1 MTKQDYRRL
10 HTAVLDWYRRCRRD
24 LPWRRSRDPYEIA
37 VSEVMLQQTQVDR
50 VLPKYLAFLDRFPDL
65 QTLATAGTAD
75 VLQAW
80 AGLGYNTR
88 AVRLQKL
95 AQAVVDAGG
104 FPTTPEE
111 LRNLPG
117 VGPYTAGAIA
127 SFAFDRPVAAVD
139 TNVRRVLGRAVDGS
153 AEIDEKHARE
163 LAEDA
168 LPDGSCRDWNQALM
182 DLGATICIARKP
194 RCMVCP
200 IQSLCKAFE
209 SGNGAIAERKAVYR
223 SSPFRTT
230 RRYFRGRILAT
241 LRDAPA
247 GGMTVAALGEMLP
260 DRPERHGYELS
271 QLLEKMNSDGL
282 LTIAGET
289 VRLG

>member
-65 QTLATAGTAD
+65 QSLATAGTAD
-75 VLQAW
+75 VLRAW

-95 AQAVVDAGG
+95 ARSVVDAGA
-104 FPTTPEE
+104 FPTTEDE

-127 SFAFDRPVAAVD
+127 SFAFDRPVAVVD
-139 TNVRRVLGRAVDGS
+139 TNVRRVLGRSVAGS
-153 AEIDEKHARE
+153 AEISERRAWE
-163 LAEDA
+163 LANAA
-168 LPDGSCRDWNQALM
+168 LPQGSCRDWNQALM
-182 DLGATICIARKP
+182 DLGATICVARKP
-194 RCMVCP
+194 RCLVCP
-200 IQSLCKAFE
+200 IRSLCKAFDG
-209 SGNGAIAERKAVYR
+209 GNGAIAERKAVYR
-223 SSPFRTT
+223 SSPFKTT
-230 RRYFRGRILAT
+230 RRYFRGRILAV

-247 GGMTVAALGEMLP
+247 GGMTISALGEMLP
-260 DRPERHGYELS
+260 DRPERHGYELRL
-271 QLLEKMNSDGL
+271 LLETMTSDGL
-282 LTIAGET
+282 LTVAGET